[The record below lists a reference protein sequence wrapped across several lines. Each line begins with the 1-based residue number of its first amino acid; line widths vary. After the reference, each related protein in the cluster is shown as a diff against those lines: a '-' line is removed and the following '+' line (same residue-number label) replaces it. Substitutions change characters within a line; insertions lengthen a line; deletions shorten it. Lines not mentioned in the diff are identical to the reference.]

1 MSILP
6 SPLSSSCRAP
16 AFEDALVF
24 TPNVDFGPHPRL
36 SKDIFAVT
44 EPSSPVSGR
53 NFLSSFEDGLS
64 ETVSVYGKIKRDFP

>member
-16 AFEDALVF
+16 AFEDAPVF

-36 SKDIFAVT
+36 SKDIRRNRAVFALRVGT
-44 EPSSPVSGR
+44 KLPLELR
-53 NFLSSFEDGLS
+53 RRFIRDSFGLW
-64 ETVSVYGKIKRDFP
+64 KD